1 METKNYSLF
10 KTVLALGLG
19 FAVVSGTPFAAS
31 AATADYYKCNDRVG
45 GEYNYGRAPQA
56 CNANA
61 FGDDK
66 YVTGNYG
73 QLIYSDTAAST
84 ERSRYV
90 DEMNAVIKEAAAY
103 YLKKRKPT
111 VSSTEVSWWVLG
123 IQATASHESYWSHY
137 RKATDARLKMMR
149 GDYGHGHGMM
159 QIDDRAH
166 FPAVTNGTAWNL
178 ITNLTYAMDI
188 FYKNWEKAPSQTCVK
203 SATNYEARIR
213 ASWAAYNGGS
223 GKICRW
229 TDPNDKWAQNDK
241 NFYTHYS
248 KRLWE
253 KYGTNPNKK
262 ASIDVACLIEK
273 KENCPAPG
281 SGTEAPALKSG
292 VLYKSSAGPYCVIS
306 NSKASCVTEARDA
319 ICLKQIS
326 PYSVDEA
333 TAVKDTVLASYSPAN
348 QDRHALCKS
357 YESTLYPVGTNIE
370 IQKNTNLRASPG
382 GGIVSMVP
390 KDQVVTVLDF
400 ELRSAPDNERYYKV
414 NYQGKEGYVFGGNKT
429 DYLTWAVV
437 ATNSNLPST
446 LAKAGEYV
454 KVVNSAG
461 VNHRTTPGG
470 TLIRLI
476 PKGTQLQVQEVFIE
490 DSNNKV
496 YYRVTYQGQTGYIY
510 TGLLLPTDTTSEWTE
525 VQR

>member
-1 METKNYSLF
+1 MDTKNSSHF
-10 KTVLALGLG
+10 KKLLALGLG
-19 FAVVSGTPFAAS
+19 FALASGVPRAAG

-66 YVTGNYG
+66 YVTGNLAS
-73 QLIYSDTAAST
+73 LIYRDTVGST

-103 YLKKRKPT
+103 YIKKRKPT
-111 VSSTEVSWWVLG
+111 MSAGEVSWWVLG
-123 IQATASHESYWSHY
+123 IQVTASHESYWSHY
-137 RKATDARLKMMR
+137 RNATDARLKMMR

-159 QIDDRAH
+159 QIDDRSH

-188 FYKNWEKAPSQTCVK
+188 FYKNWEKAPSQTCVT

-229 TDPNDKWAQNDK
+229 TNPNDKWAQNDK
-241 NFYTHYS
+241 NFYNHY
-248 KRLWE
+248 RNRPWE
-253 KYGTNPNKK
+253 KYGVESNKN
-262 ASIDVACLIEK
+262 ASVDVACLIEK

-281 SGTEAPALKSG
+281 PDLEIPVLKSG
-292 VLYKSSAGPYCVIS
+292 VLYKSATGSYCVIR
-306 NSKASCVTEARDA
+306 NAKAACVKEARDA
-319 ICLKQIS
+319 ICLKHIS

-333 TAVKDTVLASYSPAN
+333 TAVKDTVLASYSPEN
-348 QDRHALCKS
+348 QDRHVLCQA
-357 YESTLYPVGTNIE
+357 YEGTLFSVGTDIE
-370 IQKNTNLRASPG
+370 IQKNTYLRSSPG
-382 GGIVSMVP
+382 GGVVTVVP
-390 KDQVVTVLDF
+390 RSQAVTVLDF
-400 ELRSAPDNERYYKV
+400 ELRSAPENDRYYKV
-414 NYQGKEGYVFGGNKT
+414 RYQDKEGYVFGGSNA

-437 ATNSNLPST
+437 AMNNNVPGT
-446 LAKAGEYV
+446 LAKVGGHV
-454 KVVNSAG
+454 KVVNAVG
-461 VNHRTTPGG
+461 VNQRMTPGG
-470 TLIRLI
+470 ALIRLI
-476 PKGTQLQVQEVFIE
+476 PSGTQLQVQEVFVE
-490 DSNNKV
+490 GSNNKV
-496 YYRVTYQGQTGYIY
+496 YYRITYQGQTGYIY
-510 TGLLLPTDTTSEWTE
+510 TGLLLPTDTTSEWTA